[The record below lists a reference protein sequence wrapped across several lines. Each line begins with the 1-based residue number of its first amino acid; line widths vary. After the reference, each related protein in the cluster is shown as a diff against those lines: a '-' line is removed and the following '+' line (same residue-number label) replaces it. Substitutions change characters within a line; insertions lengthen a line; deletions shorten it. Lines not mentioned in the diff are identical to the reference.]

1 MSKILNTQELLNLLD
16 SLSLNSNYELAA
28 LNCANQ
34 AILCLNGNPEVSQ
47 VLATLSNTYASLLVA
62 KATNEDVI
70 E

>member
-1 MSKILNTQELLNLLD
+1 MSKTLGIQETLNLLD

-28 LNCANQ
+28 LKCADQ
-34 AILCLNGNPEVSQ
+34 AILYLSVNKEVSQ
-47 VLATLSNTYASLLVA
+47 VYATLSNTYATLLVA

>member
-16 SLSLNSNYELAA
+16 SLSLNSNYELDD
-28 LNCANQ
+28 LNCENQ

-47 VLATLSNTYASLLVA
+47 VLATLSNTYATLLVA

>member
-1 MSKILNTQELLNLLD
+1 MSKILSTQELLNLLD
-16 SLSLNSNYELAA
+16 SLSLKANYEMAS

-34 AILCLNGNPEVSQ
+34 AILSLNVNPEVSQ
-47 VLATLSNTYASLLVA
+47 VLATLSNTYATLLVA